1 MDASSPLALPPREL
15 VRLVWSQRKLWVA
28 TTFVCAALAAAY
40 SLAMPRY
47 WDAYQGLVV
56 RQETA
61 GSTASRPG
69 KFADLY
75 EMRTMQETI
84 LEIAKSQQVVVATLE
99 AVNRAEGLAAEPPS
113 LEDIEEFRKRLKMLP
128 PDGGEFGKTE
138 VFYFCVKAEGRDH
151 AIRLVDELSRQLEI
165 ALRTLRADRAGS
177 LIVELEEQAKL
188 ANELLEAETKK
199 LSEFESRVGADL
211 GELRMLHSA
220 NSGQSDLRMEGVQLD
235 ADVRK
240 FRTQVREGEKLIA
253 LLKAAQEDPQ
263 QLIATPNSLLTS
275 QPALRRLKDGL
286 IDAQIA
292 TSKLGGTRS
301 ADHPRVRA
309 ALEAEQQIRSDL
321 HGELVTAIRGAEVE
335 LQLSRDSLAAA
346 QERIDNLDG
355 RFADL
360 AELRAEYSNRVATVE
375 NCRLTLDRARQNLGT
390 ARAAQAAA
398 HSGSLVTRLEKSPE
412 TGPHPAGL
420 GRTVITG
427 AGAVAGLLL
436 GLGLV
441 FLLAESTGRDQATAV
456 AQIAK
461 SSDVV
466 APAPMPPQSA
476 VTQFAMRDT
485 TDMRGVP
492 PITVEIPAAP
502 VAPREVVVVAPESAP
517 TTRETSPPTP
527 KQAPRK
533 RETKPVPAAPVVLPV
548 AVGKLP
554 SHGSN
559 GGYGG
564 LSLQEALQAAA
575 RQMSN

>member
-1 MDASSPLALPPREL
+1 
-15 VRLVWSQRKLWVA
+15 
-28 TTFVCAALAAAY
+28 
-40 SLAMPRY
+40 
-47 WDAYQGLVV
+47 
-56 RQETA
+56 
-61 GSTASRPG
+61 
-69 KFADLY
+69 
-75 EMRTMQETI
+75 
-84 LEIAKSQQVVVATLE
+84 
-99 AVNRAEGLAAEPPS
+99 
-113 LEDIEEFRKRLKMLP
+113 
-128 PDGGEFGKTE
+128 
-138 VFYFCVKAEGRDH
+138 
-151 AIRLVDELSRQLEI
+151 
-165 ALRTLRADRAGS
+165 
-177 LIVELEEQAKL
+177 
-188 ANELLEAETKK
+188 
-199 LSEFESRVGADL
+199 
-211 GELRMLHSA
+211 
-220 NSGQSDLRMEGVQLD
+220 
-235 ADVRK
+235 
-240 FRTQVREGEKLIA
+240 LIA
-253 LLKAAQEDPQ
+253 LLKAAQEDPR

-355 RFADL
+355 RFAEL

-427 AGAVAGLLL
+427 AGAAAGLLL

-441 FLLAESTGRDQATAV
+441 FLLAESTGQDQATAV
-456 AQIAK
+456 AKIAK
-461 SSDVV
+461 SADVLPHV
-466 APAPMPPQSA
+466 PTQSA
-476 VTQFAMRDT
+476 AKQFATRDT
-485 TDMRGVP
+485 TETRDVP
-492 PITVEIPAAP
+492 PITVAIPTAA

-517 TTRETSPPTP
+517 TTYETSPATP
-527 KQAPRK
+527 KPVPRK
-533 RETKPVPAAPVVLPV
+533 RETKPAPVMPAVLPV
-548 AVGKLP
+548 ASGKLP
-554 SHGSN
+554 SHGST